1 MQGSRTQRKLNNPT
15 PEQIKKSR
23 LNAGL
28 TQAQAAAVI
37 HKKLL
42 AWQRYESGDRSM
54 DCALYELFLLK
65 TGQIDI
71 GQCSKLERGNAVDI
85 ASSLNQR

>member
-1 MQGSRTQRKLNNPT
+1 MNNPT
-15 PEQIKKSR
+15 PEQVKQAR

-37 HKKLL
+37 YKKLL

-54 DCALYELFLLK
+54 DAAYWELFLIK
-65 TGQIDI
+65 TGQTDT
-71 GQCSKLERGNAVDI
+71 ERERKFRNAGEP
-85 ASSLNQR
+85 

>member
-1 MQGSRTQRKLNNPT
+1 MKQPT
-15 PEQIKKSR
+15 PADVKSAR
-23 LNAGL
+23 AAVGL
-28 TQAQAAAVI
+28 TQTQAATLI
-37 HKKLL
+37 YKKLL

-54 DCALYELFLLK
+54 DPALYELFLLK

-71 GQCSKLERGNAVDI
+71 GQFTKLERGNAVDI

>member
-1 MQGSRTQRKLNNPT
+1 MKNPT
-15 PEQIKKSR
+15 PEQIKQSR

-37 HKKLL
+37 YKKLL

-54 DCALYELFLLK
+54 DYALYELFMLK
-65 TGQIDI
+65 TGHDGIAKNIIQRYDVQIVGD
-71 GQCSKLERGNAVDI
+71 L
-85 ASSLNQR
+85 